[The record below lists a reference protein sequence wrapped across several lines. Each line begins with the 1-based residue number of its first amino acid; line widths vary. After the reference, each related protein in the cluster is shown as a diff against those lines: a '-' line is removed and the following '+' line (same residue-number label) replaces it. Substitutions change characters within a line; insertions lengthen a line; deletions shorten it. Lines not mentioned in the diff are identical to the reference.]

1 MVSQW
6 AQRQQCLLQ
15 FLSVFIAEIETN
27 LLEQNN
33 TKPRELKRYIDEV
46 FSL

>member
-1 MVSQW
+1 MGTKIAFSFVI
-6 AQRQQCLLQ
+6 
-15 FLSVFIAEIETN
+15 LSVFIAEIETN

-33 TKPRELKRYIDEV
+33 TKPREWKRYIDDV